1 MEGAVESVEA
11 NVLDDRCTRV
21 GASVGG
27 QAALCCKTDPR

>member
-1 MEGAVESVEA
+1 MESVRD

-27 QAALCCKTDPR
+27 QAIFCCERDPG